1 MQRSSSPYYSRYVS
15 MARRT
20 LAGAIAL
27 AASAAGVAPAL
38 AQSTPAGGAEPE
50 PGMWAFDDELDGRP
64 GRGLQIDTQEGRA
77 MVVSYVGY
85 RANGSSLF
93 LQASGARPA
102 GSGAFTGTL
111 QEFRNGPVIGGA
123 SGNGEPAATVG
134 TIQLRFDT
142 PTSGTVA
149 LPGETPRRISR
160 LMYQN
165 GWDDRFSNYFDLT
178 EYARSTTSTT
188 ERYKIELSRGEF
200 RLSQQTTR
208 YGMLCTYSGPYQR
221 RGGGMIEAEGTKVCT
236 DSMGAQRRSAFRAER
251 FSIDNEGIFS
261 GTLRTGDDTAYF
273 LGTCISGAVFAIS
286 TPGSS
291 HTCGYTRFGDV
302 VVQPGMWSFDA
313 ELDGRP
319 GRSLQIET
327 QLRSSTMLVSYLG
340 YRPDGSSMFLQGV
353 SSNLGWAPRR
363 TVALKEYRNGPAIGG
378 PAASGE
384 EAATVGTAQL
394 DFDSPTT
401 GTITLPGEGPRR
413 ISRYRYEDHTARFDK
428 AFDVQVYPRGNP
440 VATSTRF
447 DIVARD
453 GLFRM
458 NASSFTP
465 YAYCEY
471 RGTYRLAGNG
481 VASEGTRTCFSDRGT
496 PTSESP
502 YRIVEMT
509 VDRNGL
515 LRGRIENAEGIY
527 LAVGSCGCKAA
538 LDKPR

>member
-1 MQRSSSPYYSRYVS
+1 MQKPPTSRPSRRAS
-15 MARRT
+15 MTRRT

-38 AQSTPAGGAEPE
+38 AQSTPAGEAEPE

-160 LMYQN
+160 LTYQD
-165 GWDDRFSNYFDLT
+165 WWSDRFFSYDFHLT
-178 EYARSTTSTT
+178 EYARSATGTT
-188 ERYKIELSRGEF
+188 EQYRIELSRGEF

-208 YGMLCTYSGPYQR
+208 SGMLCTYSGPYQR
-221 RGGGMIEAEGTKVCT
+221 RGAGIEAEGTKICT
-236 DSMGAQRRSAFRAER
+236 DSTGAQQRSAFRAER
-251 FSIDNEGIFS
+251 FSVDNEGIFS
-261 GTLRTGDDTAYF
+261 GTLRTGDDTAYL
-273 LGTCISGAVFAIS
+273 LGTCISGIVF
-286 TPGSS
+286 PGPGTSR
-291 HTCGYTRFGDV
+291 TCGTTHFGDM
-302 VVQPGMWSFDA
+302 VVQPGMWSFDG

-319 GRSLQIET
+319 GRSLQIDT
-327 QLRSSTMLVSYLG
+327 QQRSSTLFVSYLG

-353 SSNLGWAPRR
+353 SSNLAWAARH
-363 TVALKEYRNGPAIGG
+363 TFALKEYRNGPAIGG

-401 GTITLPGEGPRR
+401 GTITLPGEAPRR
-413 ISRYRYEDHTARFDK
+413 ISRYRYEDHSARFDK

-465 YAYCEY
+465 YTYCEY

-496 PTSESP
+496 QTSESP
-502 YRIVEMT
+502 YRIIEMT

-515 LRGRIENAEGIY
+515 LRGRIENAEGTY
-527 LAVGSCGCKAA
+527 LAVGSCGCTAT
-538 LDKPR
+538 LDQPR